1 MDYLFV
7 SDGWIVFLP
16 VGLHRSEGR
25 QIIFADRANG
35 KTYTDNAIPKALM
48 LCLNNRPYFD
58 GYDSSTGAF
67 MRLVS
72 GDALATALETMD
84 PEDKEKIIAAN
95 PQLLD
100 FDEENDDFLLML
112 RLKNQ

>member
-1 MDYLFV
+1 
-7 SDGWIVFLP
+7 
-16 VGLHRSEGR
+16 
-25 QIIFADRANG
+25 
-35 KTYTDNAIPKALM
+35 
-48 LCLNNRPYFD
+48 
-58 GYDSSTGAF
+58 